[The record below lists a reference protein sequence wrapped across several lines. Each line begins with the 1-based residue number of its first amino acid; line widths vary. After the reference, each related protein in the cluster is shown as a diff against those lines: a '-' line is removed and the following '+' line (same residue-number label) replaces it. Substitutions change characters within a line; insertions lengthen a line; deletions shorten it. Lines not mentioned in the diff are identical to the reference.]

1 MEQANLRKKFL
12 LLQINDALFPIG
24 GYSHSYGLETY
35 IQKDLV
41 RDGKT
46 AKSYIEHKL
55 KCGFLY
61 TELLPVRLAFEYASE
76 ANLEKLLEFEE
87 MTQASK
93 LPREIRLASNKLA
106 SRFIKTISK
115 LHIPYESD
123 IFGSYLE
130 NIKKTQEGL
139 SNYAIVYG
147 VFCAAVGISK
157 EESMEHFLY
166 AQTSAMVTNC
176 VKSIPLSQTEGQKL
190 LVGSCELFS
199 KILEIASCLDESMLY
214 LSNPG
219 FDIRSMQ
226 HEYLYSRIYMS

>member
-1 MEQANLRKKFL
+1 MKQANLRKKFL

-41 RDGKT
+41 KDGKT
-46 AKSYIEHKL
+46 AKIYIEHKL
-55 KCGFLY
+55 KYGFLY
-61 TELLPVRLAFEYASE
+61 TELLPVKLAYEYATHCDIVKLIQ
-76 ANLEKLLEFEE
+76 LEELI
-87 MTQASK
+87 QVSK
-93 LPREIRLASNKLA
+93 LPKEIRLASNKLA

-115 LHIPYESD
+115 LEIPYESS
-123 IFGSYLE
+123 IFSSYLE
-130 NIKKTQEGL
+130 EIKTTREGVY
-139 SNYAIVYG
+139 NYAIVYG
-147 VFCAAVGISK
+147 IFCAAVGI
-157 EESMEHFLY
+157 ELAEAMEHFLY

-190 LVGSCELFS
+190 LVSSCELFPEL
-199 KILEIASCLDESMLY
+199 LEKVKDFDENMLC

-226 HEYLYSRIYMS
+226 HEFLYSRIYMS